1 MPARHLRRSE
11 RPRLRVTNEEFDELV
26 AKALDSLPEEFG
38 EALENVVVLVEDEP
52 EDPDD
57 EMLGLYIGVP
67 RWEGGGYEQLEPDKI
82 LIFRGPLL
90 RLCTSRRDVI
100 AEVTRTV
107 LHELGH
113 YFGMEEDEL
122 PY

>member
-1 MPARHLRRSE
+1 M
-11 RPRLRVTNEEFDELV
+11 RVTDEEFEELV
-26 AKALDSLPEEFG
+26 GQALDSLPEEFG
-38 EALENVVVLVEDEP
+38 ELLENVVVMVEDEP
-52 EDPDD
+52 DDPED

-67 RWEGGGYEQLEPDKI
+67 RWEGGPYEQLEPDKI
-82 LIFRGPLL
+82 LIFRGPIL
-90 RLCTSRRDVI
+90 RICETRRDVI

-113 YFGMEEDEL
+113 YFGMDEDEL